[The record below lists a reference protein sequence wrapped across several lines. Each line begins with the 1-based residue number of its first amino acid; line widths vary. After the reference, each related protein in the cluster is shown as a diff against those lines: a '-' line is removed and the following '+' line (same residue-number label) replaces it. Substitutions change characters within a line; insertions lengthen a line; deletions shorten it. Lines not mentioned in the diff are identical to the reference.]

1 MPGIAPIA
9 FASTAF
15 VGSRL
20 ALSHPWRRPLAAA
33 FGEGG
38 DLALGLRKKVRG
50 VTPRRAAHGPWT
62 PLRAGP

>member
-1 MPGIAPIA
+1 MPSIAPVA
-9 FASTAF
+9 LASAAF

-20 ALSHPWRRPLAAA
+20 ALSHPWRRPLVAA
-33 FGEGG
+33 FSEGG
-38 DLALGLRKKVRG
+38 DLALGLRKKASG